1 MLAGGGQSAGRNERR
16 ASLGS
21 EGSYAG
27 RRGSALRSRGSSVD
41 RAKKDRVWK
50 KGSKSRMM
58 SGSRNRSGGDQSQ
71 RSNGSR
77 RSQRYS
83 KLSHHS
89 KERSR

>member
-1 MLAGGGQSAGRNERR
+1 MLVGDGQSVERKER
-16 ASLGS
+16 KASLGS

-27 RRGSALRSRGSSVD
+27 RRGSVLRSRGDSVD
-41 RAKKDRVWK
+41 RAKRDRVWK
-50 KGSKSRMM
+50 NGSKSRMM
-58 SGSRNRSGGDQSQ
+58 SGSRNRSGDDQSQ

-77 RSQRYS
+77 RSQRFS